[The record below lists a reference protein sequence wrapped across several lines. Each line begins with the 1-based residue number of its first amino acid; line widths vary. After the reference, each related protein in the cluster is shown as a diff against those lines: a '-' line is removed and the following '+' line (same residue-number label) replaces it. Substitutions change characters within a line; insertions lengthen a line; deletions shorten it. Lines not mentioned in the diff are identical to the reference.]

1 MSNQTRIMLVDD
13 HAVVR
18 EGLRALLEEHI
29 DLRVVGECCSGDAAV
44 KMAIEARPDVVLIDL
59 KMDGLPAASAIRT
72 IREQLPETRV
82 MVFTSYAD
90 DQRLKE
96 TLDAGATGFLL
107 KDTLREELIGAV
119 RAVARGETRLHIQQ
133 HQLDRLLEPVSP
145 GLESMTVRERDVLA
159 LLGEGLSNKEIG
171 ERLCLAEGTVKGYV
185 SSILAKL
192 NLPDRTRAALYASR
206 HISPAN

>member
-72 IREQLPETRV
+72 IREQLPETRF